1 MRAPVKTV
9 YHPNRIP
16 REALTT
22 AFMQR
27 YGFAQQ
33 VPDGLGIEFMRS
45 GETYGLGVTLQTET
59 IARAIAANPDFDV
72 DKFPGLL
79 AKYDGETDTLVTYPT
94 NLSSSSKHFLRP
106 KYRRISSI
114 AFQGY
119 GNLFPGEGDISLDFE
134 DLPLGFVR
142 QMFAGFGVNHEHR
155 FIIEALERAAPVQKI
170 IMCEDY
176 EVSFKGDT
184 IRLPYD
190 LFDRW
195 RRALRRS
202 HNMAVGQGHRAKD
215 IYLRAQLAKELGLD
229 PEKVNAAEKPADLAA
244 ALMGSLGLKGHK
256 RQLGAATAAVRTVR
270 QSLKSLADA
279 EQTELLGLNREIELL
294 TLEELMVRLE
304 EHIAKRHPERF
315 WQSFF
320 KENPFILRLAFGL
333 PVVLFGDQVAVG
345 GTRFDG
351 SGGKFAD
358 FVLKAGSFGNLAILE
373 IKTPQT
379 DLIAKKAYRGDV
391 YAPTS
396 ELTGAVNQVLDQ
408 RYRLQLSINEQK
420 IASNSFDVYGYAM
433 QCLVIAGRDP
443 GDEASRKSLELFRN
457 GLKDVLVVTFDE
469 LLSKL
474 KALHIFLSSD
484 VEPTN
489 MPR

>member
-1 MRAPVKTV
+1 MK
-9 YHPNRIP
+9 
-16 REALTT
+16 
-22 AFMQR
+22 
-27 YGFAQQ
+27 
-33 VPDGLGIEFMRS
+33 
-45 GETYGLGVTLQTET
+45 
-59 IARAIAANPDFDV
+59 
-72 DKFPGLL
+72 
-79 AKYDGETDTLVTYPT
+79 
-94 NLSSSSKHFLRP
+94 
-106 KYRRISSI
+106 
-114 AFQGY
+114 
-119 GNLFPGEGDISLDFE
+119 
-134 DLPLGFVR
+134 
-142 QMFAGFGVNHEHR
+142 
-155 FIIEALERAAPVQKI
+155 
-170 IMCEDY
+170 
-176 EVSFKGDT
+176 
-184 IRLPYD
+184 
-190 LFDRW
+190 
-195 RRALRRS
+195 
-202 HNMAVGQGHRAKD
+202 
-215 IYLRAQLAKELGLD
+215 
-229 PEKVNAAEKPADLAA
+229 AAEKPADLAA

-408 RYRLQLSINEQK
+408 RYRLQLSINEQQ